1 VEGRGTYPRLRD
13 GVFLKQLERPC
24 VYDTR
29 TDELYELSPEAMV
42 FLSQCDGSRSLEEL
56 RPEEGFLAYCL
67 EEGLLELLPH
77 PEPIP
82 LQVGINEIPSLRY
95 LMVEV
100 TERCNL
106 RCRHCY
112 LGEAGKR
119 DLDPE
124 VLFRLLDDFDDL
136 GGLRLMITGGEPLL
150 YPYFRRLNRA
160 LEGRS
165 FRPVLITNG
174 TLLDR
179 ETVSALHFRE
189 VQFSLD
195 GLEEGH
201 DLLRGK
207 GTFRRAMASLK
218 ETLRAGMEVSVAT
231 VIHRKNVHE
240 LEKLGIFLES
250 LGVSSWTLEYPV
262 SWGRLAE
269 NPDLVPGLDEAAP
282 LFALEWGSGPHGG
295 EGGYA
300 CGAHLAAV
308 DVSGRLMKCGYYREV
323 SGGSVA
329 QGLRYAW
336 RALPK
341 MRLEGPCLSCPSLWE
356 CGGGCRFRAELMEG
370 PGGRDLLMCARL
382 GRTNR
387 KGPAVTGKGTS

>member
-1 VEGRGTYPRLRD
+1 MEGRSAYPRLQA
-13 GVFLKQLERPC
+13 GVYLKQLEKPC

-29 TDELYELSPEAMV
+29 TDELYELSPEAMT
-42 FLSQCDGSRSLEEL
+42 FLCRCDGSRNLGEL

-67 EEGLLELLPH
+67 EEGILEILER
-77 PEPIP
+77 PEPSP
-82 LQVGINEIPSLRY
+82 LKVGINELPSLRY

-112 LGEAGKR
+112 LGEAGEK
-119 DLDPE
+119 DLEPAI
-124 VLFRLLDDFDDL
+124 LLRILDDFDDL
-136 GGLRLMITGGEPLL
+136 GGLRLMVTGGEPLL
-150 YPYFRRLNRA
+150 YPYLDRLNRA
-160 LEGRS
+160 LGGRS

-179 ETVSALHFRE
+179 RMITTLNFRE
-189 VQFSLD
+189 IQFSLD

-201 DLLRGK
+201 DFLRGK
-207 GTFRRAMASLK
+207 GTFRKVMEAMKKALHAD
-218 ETLRAGMEVSVAT
+218 LEVSVAT

-240 LEKLGIFLES
+240 LEKLGKMLADM
-250 LGVSSWTLEYPV
+250 GVSSWTLEYPV
-262 SWGRLAE
+262 ACGRLAD
-269 NPDLVPGLDEAAP
+269 NPDLMLGVDEAAP
-282 LFALEWGSGPHGG
+282 LFDLEWGSGPHAG

-308 DVSGRLMKCGYYREV
+308 DASGRLIKCGYYREL
-323 SGGSVA
+323 SGGSA
-329 QGLRYAW
+329 GGGLRSAW

-341 MRLEGPCLSCPSLWE
+341 MRLEGSCTSCPALEE
-356 CGGGCRFRAELMEG
+356 CGGGCRYRAELMEG

-382 GRTNR
+382 GMLQQKVQPPRR
-387 KGPAVTGKGTS
+387 A